1 MQSLDTPRLL
11 LRPLRLDDADA
22 YFPLVSDAA
31 INRYT
36 GQALVADVEGAR
48 ALLQQH
54 PLRDYALHGFGRHAV
69 IEKSSGELIGFC
81 GLKRLPELGE
91 VDIGYR
97 FLPRCWGRGY
107 ATESA
112 REALRWGREVL
123 GLRRIVG
130 LVVREN
136 AASARI
142 LTRLGLRLESQ
153 LSLPGPHGS
162 PFDVDLYA

>member
-1 MQSLDTPRLL
+1 MQYLDTPRLL
-11 LRPLRLDDADA
+11 LRPFRLDDADA

-36 GQALVADVEGAR
+36 GQALVADVDGAR
-48 ALLQQH
+48 ALLREH
-54 PLRDYALHGFGRHAV
+54 PLRDYAVHGLGRHAF

-112 REALRWGREVL
+112 REALRWGRDVL
-123 GLRRIVG
+123 GLTRIVG

-136 AASARI
+136 AASARV
-142 LTRLGLRLESQ
+142 LSRLGLTLESQ
-153 LSLPGPHGS
+153 LSLPGPDGR